1 MTSSNTDVRMHLNDS
16 HSNNA
21 ESEWSVVT
29 NRKGF
34 RKRFQKQQNPTATT
48 IPYQTV
54 SSSSSSARRRRQQRR
69 QRQSSTSTVSPEPLL
84 MNNRL
89 CSLQDELKSSEW
101 WSGTKSLILDAMG
114 GQVPSKVILQCLGIG
129 SFQHSEWSLHQLACA
144 LLIQDLT
151 NAQSCSV
158 SDPVMTEADIKLI
171 EQIGWDVAQALPV
184 NEVTIQG
191 DDSTDSWVV
200 LFMPHCERELNF
212 AVLNR
217 WLDRKQMDRIVYVG
231 NSLCKYMTQIKKKL
245 YPVGQED
252 FERARGA
259 IDSQFFK
266 QSLCPDCKLAP
277 VEFAFNDLAVV
288 NFTCKS
294 KSEIEL

>member
-1 MTSSNTDVRMHLNDS
+1 MMTSSNSDVSMHLNSS

-29 NRKGF
+29 SRKGF
-34 RKRFQKQQNPTATT
+34 RKRYQKQQKPTATT

-54 SSSSSSARRRRQQRR
+54 SSSSSSSRRRRQQER
-69 QRQSSTSTVSPEPLL
+69 QHPTVSPEPLF
-84 MNNRL
+84 MKNHL

-101 WSGTKSLILDAMG
+101 WSGTKALILDAMG
-114 GQVPSKVILQCLGIG
+114 GQVPSTVILQCLGIG
-129 SFQHSEWSLHQLACA
+129 SFQQSKWPLHQLACA

-158 SDPVMTEADIKLI
+158 SDPVMTDADNKLV
-171 EQIGWDVAQALPV
+171 EQIGWDVAQARPI
-184 NEVTIQG
+184 NEVTIEG
-191 DDSTDSWVV
+191 DDSTDSWLV
-200 LFMPHCERELNF
+200 LFMPHCGRELIF

-217 WLDRKQMDRIVYVG
+217 WLDRKQMDHIVYVG
-231 NSLCKYMTQIKKKL
+231 NSLCNYKSQIKNKL

-252 FERARGA
+252 FERVRVA
-259 IDSQFFK
+259 IDSHFFK
-266 QSLCPDCKLAP
+266 QWLCPDCKLAP

-294 KSEIEL
+294 ESEIKL